1 MTCTITIFKGL
12 MQCKKSTLI
21 KAICS
26 SLSRHLSLQGLVEE
40 TSVYLQ
46 SNIKKKHISFDF
58 YVDILHHLYVTNLLQ
73 FYGFFGSP

>member
-46 SNIKKKHISFDF
+46 TLKRNTFPLIFTWIF
-58 YVDILHHLYVTNLLQ
+58 YTI
-73 FYGFFGSP
+73 FM